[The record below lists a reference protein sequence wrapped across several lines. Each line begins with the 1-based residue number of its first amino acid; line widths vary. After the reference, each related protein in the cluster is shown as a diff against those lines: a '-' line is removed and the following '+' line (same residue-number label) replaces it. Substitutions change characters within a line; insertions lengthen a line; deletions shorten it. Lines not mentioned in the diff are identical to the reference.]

1 MAEITE
7 VVSAIGRERGYQDE
21 KWGTI
26 KDHPHDVPGWLLIM
40 KSELDEAFE
49 AWVHNGGKQEAL
61 REILQ
66 VVATGVAC
74 LEQHGVFEREC
85 SGKGVKR
92 DTDKT
97 GTYTRRS

>member
-1 MAEITE
+1 MNDDHKSRPVDRIN
-7 VVSAIGRERGYQDE
+7 VFDAIDRERWYQDE

-40 KSELDEAFE
+40 QSELNEALE
-49 AWVHNGGKQEAL
+49 AWVHNGGDTEAL
-61 REILQ
+61 REIIQ

-85 SGKGVKR
+85 SGKGIPR
-92 DTDKT
+92 
-97 GTYTRRS
+97 